1 MNMTGVKSIHTP
13 LGLSHPPMEK
23 LLYDE
28 CTGVLV
34 AYDDGTSETYYTDDS
49 WKTLDE
55 TTPAGFEDMDLDDS
69 PWISA
74 TEWVNGEAN
83 LVTVPRA

>member
-1 MNMTGVKSIHTP
+1 
-13 LGLSHPPMEK
+13 
-23 LLYDE
+23 YDE

-55 TTPAGFEDMDLDDS
+55 TTPAGFEDTDLDDS
-69 PWISA
+69 SWISA
-74 TEWVNGEAN
+74 TEWVNGKAN